1 MFAGHNVGIKQVS
14 DKIWIVTFMNYDLGF
29 FDHETCRLE
38 PVNNPFE
45 PTPVTHVSGINR
57 YLCDRNAP
65 KELGGESGI

>member
-14 DKIWIVTFMNYDLGF
+14 DKIWLVTFMNYDLGF

-45 PTPVTHVSGINR
+45 PTLLPMSPV
-57 YLCDRNAP
+57 
-65 KELGGESGI
+65 